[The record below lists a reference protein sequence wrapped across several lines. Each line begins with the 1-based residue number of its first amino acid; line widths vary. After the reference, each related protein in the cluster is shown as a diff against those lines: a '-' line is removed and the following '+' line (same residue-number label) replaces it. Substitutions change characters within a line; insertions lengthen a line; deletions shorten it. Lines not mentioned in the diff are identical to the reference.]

1 MRRSSPPA
9 EHHPPPRTPSPQP
22 FAVTFSPTLIHTLPL
37 PLSLSLSLSLLL
49 TFPTTTAAVAGV
61 SPSISPITAL
71 AFHPAGDT
79 FVSNGPRTVQVRNP
93 SDNRVLQVWPCP
105 IPHIRALVFSPSG
118 DRLAV
123 AGGSP
128 GEQGEVHLL
137 NWPDGRLLTRLTLPN
152 DVATSVAF
160 HPNGQSLAVAG
171 FDGSARIW
179 SLPESFPGPDQPPQ
193 DPSTPPRHEL
203 KGHAGA
209 ILAVAWS
216 PTGDP
221 LLTASTDR
229 SIKVWT
235 TANPNPNP
243 NPDNQPLLL
252 RTLGNHTESPNALA
266 FRPAPP
272 GSILPATPPIC
283 ASAADDRT
291 VRIWQP
297 SIGRMIRI
305 VRNHPGPVL
314 ALAWMPDGS
323 SLLSGGTDGV
333 IRRID
338 ADSDAILAT
347 SADHSDW
354 ILALA
359 VSPDGRHLASG
370 DASGRVIIR
379 PPPAP
384 ASP

>member
-9 EHHPPPRTPSPQP
+9 GHLPPPRTSSLQP
-22 FAVTFSPTLIHTLPL
+22 FAVTLTLP
-37 PLSLSLSLSLLL
+37 LSLSLLL
-49 TFPTTTAAVAGV
+49 TSPTATATAAATAIG
-61 SPSISPITAL
+61 PITAL

-93 SDNRVLQVWPCP
+93 SGARVLHEWPCA

-128 GEQGEVHLL
+128 GEQGEVRLL
-137 NWPDGRLLTRLTLPN
+137 NWPDGRLLARLTLPN

-160 HPNGQSLAVAG
+160 HPDGQSLAVAG

-193 DPSTPPRHEL
+193 DASPPPRHEL

-216 PTGDP
+216 PTGEP

-235 TANPNPNP
+235 TASA
-243 NPDNQPLLL
+243 NPDPADEPRLL

-272 GSILPATPPIC
+272 QSNLPTTPPIC

-323 SLLSGGTDGV
+323 ALFSGGTDGV

-354 ILALA
+354 ILTLA
-359 VSPDGRHLASG
+359 VSPDGKHLASG
-370 DASGRVIIR
+370 DASGRVIVR